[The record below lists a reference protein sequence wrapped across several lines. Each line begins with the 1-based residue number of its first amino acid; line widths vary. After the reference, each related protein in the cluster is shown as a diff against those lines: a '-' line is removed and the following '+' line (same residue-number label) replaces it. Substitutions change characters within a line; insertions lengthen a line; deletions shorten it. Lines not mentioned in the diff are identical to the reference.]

1 MPKRLASL
9 ASTFFA
15 ASPLRHPA
23 YRAFYAGSI
32 AVGLGYTMQTTVAA
46 WLMATLTPSPVM
58 VSLVQT
64 ASTAPALVFGLVAGA
79 IGDIVDRR
87 RIIVVTQAVLIA
99 ATALLGLAALAG
111 LVGPLTLLG
120 LTFVIG
126 AAFVFYQPAQSSSVN
141 DLVSRAELS
150 QAVSLNAVAFNVSRA
165 FGPALAGALAAWVGS
180 GSALVAS
187 SVFFAGM
194 IFAARRLPPR
204 PPAHLGVPERLLSGV
219 QSGVR
224 YVRHSPAMRAFIVR
238 TLSFTVCASA
248 LWALLPV
255 IARDQ
260 LALGAGGYG
269 FLFGTFGVGAV
280 AGAISIPR
288 QLKVR
293 SLNRVVFTAMVL
305 WAAASVLIAA
315 TLDVWFAAAGAFG
328 CGAAWVTVHAS
339 LSTGTQTTAP
349 AWVRTRAV
357 AMNLVAVQACLALGS
372 PLWGWVASV
381 FDTRFAMALSAAI
394 LLALVLLNRGVRVR
408 MGSEA
413 DVTPGQHDDLGIDVE
428 PGPDDG
434 PILIQIEYQIDPPDR
449 EAFLQAIHRV
459 GPTRRRNGATSWRVF
474 RAIGAE
480 GRYVE
485 RYIVES
491 WAEYVRLRSR
501 MTMSDRAVL
510 SQAQDLQSAEV
521 PLKVTRFLGLD

>member
-1 MPKRLASL
+1 VEGRLAQL
-9 ASTFFA
+9 ASSFFA
-15 ASPLRHPA
+15 GSPLRHPT
-23 YRAFYAGSI
+23 YRIFYAGSI
-32 AVGLGYTMQTTVAA
+32 AAALGYTMQTTVAA
-46 WLMATLTPSPVM
+46 WLMATLTPSAVM

-79 IGDIVDRR
+79 MGDIVDRR
-87 RIIVVTQAVLIA
+87 RIVVATQVVLLA
-99 ATALLGLAALAG
+99 GTALLGVAALAG
-111 LVGPLTLLG
+111 FVGPPALLAM
-120 LTFVIG
+120 TFVVG
-126 AAFVFYQPAQSSSVN
+126 SAFVFYQPAQSASVN
-141 DLVSRAELS
+141 DLVSRAELP

-165 FGPALAGALAAWVGS
+165 LGPAVAGAMTAWIGS
-180 GSALVAS
+180 GSALLAS
-187 SVFFAGM
+187 SAFFIVM
-194 IFAARRLPPR
+194 MFAARRLPVR

-224 YVRHSPAMRAFIVR
+224 YVRHSPAMRAFILR
-238 TLSFTVCASA
+238 TLSFTACASA

-260 LALGAGGYG
+260 LSLGAGGYG

-280 AGAISIPR
+280 AGAVSIPS

-293 SLNRVVFTAMVL
+293 SLNRIVFSGMLL
-305 WAAASVLIAA
+305 WALASVLIAA
-315 TLDVWFAAAGAFG
+315 TLEVAFAAAGAFG

-339 LSTGTQTTAP
+339 LSTGTQSTAP

-372 PLWGWVASV
+372 PAWGYIATV
-381 FDTRFAMALSAAI
+381 FDTRVAMALSAA
-394 LLALVLLNRGVRVR
+394 LLLTLVLLNRGVRVR

-413 DVTPGQHDDLGIDVE
+413 DVTPGPHDALGLDVE

-434 PILIQIEYQIDPPDR
+434 PVLIQIEYQIDPPDR
-449 EAFLQAIHRV
+449 EAFLEAIHRV

-474 RAIGAE
+474 RALGSE

-501 MTMSDRAVL
+501 MTMADRAVL
-510 SQAQDLQSAEV
+510 SQAQDLQSKEV
-521 PLKVTRFLGLD
+521 PLKVSRFIGID

>member
-1 MPKRLASL
+1 MQERLASL
-9 ASTFFA
+9 ANSFFA
-15 ASPLRHPA
+15 GSPLRHAA
-23 YRAFYAGSI
+23 YRSFYAGSI
-32 AVGLGYTMQTTVAA
+32 AAALGYTMQTTVAA
-46 WLMATLTPSPVM
+46 WLMATLTPSAVM
-58 VSLVQT
+58 VALVQT

-79 IGDIVDRR
+79 MGDIIDRR
-87 RIIVVTQAVLIA
+87 RIIVVTHVVLVA
-99 ATALLGLAALAG
+99 LTALLGVAELAG
-111 LVGPLTLLG
+111 LVGPAALLAV
-120 LTFVIG
+120 TFLIG

-141 DLVSRAELS
+141 DLVSRAELP

-165 FGPALAGALAAWVGS
+165 LGPALAGALTAWVGS
-180 GSALVAS
+180 GSALLAS
-187 SVFFAGM
+187 AAFFVVM
-194 IFAARRLPPR
+194 IFAARRLPAR

-224 YVRHSPAMRAFIVR
+224 YVRHSPAMRAFIIR
-238 TLSFTVCASA
+238 TLSFSVCASA

-260 LALGAGGYG
+260 LVLGAGGYG
-269 FLFGTFGVGAV
+269 LLFSMFGLGAV
-280 AGAISIPR
+280 TGAIAMPA

-293 SLNRVVFTAMVL
+293 TLNRTVFSGMVL
-305 WAAASVLIAA
+305 WAAASVLIAV
-315 TLDVWFAAAGAFG
+315 TLEVAFAAAGAFG

-372 PLWGWVASV
+372 PVWGAVAAA
-381 FDTRFAMALSAAI
+381 FDTRVAMALSAAM
-394 LLALVLLNRGVRVR
+394 LLTLVLLNRRVRVR

-413 DVTPGQHDDLGIDVE
+413 DVTPGTFDALGIDEE

-434 PILIQIEYQIDPPDR
+434 PVLIQIEYQIDPPDR
-449 EAFLQAIHRV
+449 EAFVDAIRRV

-474 RAIGAE
+474 RAIGVE

-485 RYIVES
+485 RYVVES
-491 WAEYVRLRSR
+491 WAEYLRLRSR
-501 MTMSDRAVL
+501 MTMADRAVL

-521 PLKVTRFLGLD
+521 PLRVSRFIGVD